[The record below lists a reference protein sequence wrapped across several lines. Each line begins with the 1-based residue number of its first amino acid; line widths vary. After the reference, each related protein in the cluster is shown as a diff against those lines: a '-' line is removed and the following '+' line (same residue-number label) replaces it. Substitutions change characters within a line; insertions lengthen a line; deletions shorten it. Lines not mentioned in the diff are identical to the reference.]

1 MRDPFSRNV
10 LVAGKSKSKTPK
22 HPPSLN
28 RRVNMSKVKLDVV
41 KPWVARRVTELLGI
55 EDDVL
60 VSMIFNVMEM
70 DQIHKDGSVMYGQLL
85 TFLERNTAT
94 FMTVRAHSRD
104 AAAERA
110 VDPKRRRSAFASA
123 ALLLRRD
130 EQKDLTL
137 FLLAR
142 RVVSPLSLPPGTVG
156 SARERAGERPRRPAS
171 VHRRQGSGADASK
184 GSRRGV
190 AAAAGGGGG
199 GENNRQARGRARG
212 QKEPLGPRQG
222 GQTRRRG

>member
-1 MRDPFSRNV
+1 MEIIIASAQNTGREGRRRTPANIPHIDPTSPILPRSKPRSSGAQAAPRRVRRGARLVRRKAIWLRAFYFAQQSSLPPPARPQYSIFGRASSAAGAMRDPFSRNV

-110 VDPKRRRSAFASA
+110 VDPKRRR
-123 ALLLRRD
+123 
-130 EQKDLTL
+130 
-137 FLLAR
+137 
-142 RVVSPLSLPPGTVG
+142 
-156 SARERAGERPRRPAS
+156 
-171 VHRRQGSGADASK
+171 
-184 GSRRGV
+184 
-190 AAAAGGGGG
+190 
-199 GENNRQARGRARG
+199 
-212 QKEPLGPRQG
+212 
-222 GQTRRRG
+222 

>member
-10 LVAGKSKSKTPK
+10 LVAGKSKSKMPK

-60 VSMIFNVMEM
+60 VSMIWNVMEM

-94 FMTVRAHSRD
+94 FMTVRARARD
-104 AAAERA
+104 AAAKRA
-110 VDPKRRRSAFASA
+110 VDPIRHRSAFASA
-123 ALLLRRD
+123 AL
-130 EQKDLTL
+130 DL
-137 FLLAR
+137 
-142 RVVSPLSLPPGTVG
+142 V
-156 SARERAGERPRRPAS
+156 
-171 VHRRQGSGADASK
+171 
-184 GSRRGV
+184 
-190 AAAAGGGGG
+190 
-199 GENNRQARGRARG
+199 
-212 QKEPLGPRQG
+212 
-222 GQTRRRG
+222 RRRKI